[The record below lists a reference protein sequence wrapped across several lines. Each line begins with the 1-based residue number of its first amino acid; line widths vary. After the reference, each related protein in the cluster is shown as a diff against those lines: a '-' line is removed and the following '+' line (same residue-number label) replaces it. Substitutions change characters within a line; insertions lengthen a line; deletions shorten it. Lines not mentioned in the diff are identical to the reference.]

1 MKAWFQRFM
10 YGRYGQDNLNQF
22 LSMSALM
29 LYILSMVARWS
40 ILNSMA
46 LVFLLFS
53 VYRML
58 SRNLE
63 QRRQENFA
71 FLRAKSKVM
80 VYINRINLRLRW
92 RKTHRYYQ
100 CPSCKQSL
108 RVPKGKGNI
117 VIHCP
122 KCHTSFEK
130 RT

>member
-46 LVFLLFS
+46 LIFLLFS